1 MNRQLLIVVSVLFLG
16 CSSSRHLEK
25 PPMFTFWK
33 VERDTVWSLRDT
45 VVVSPADSCLMEAL
59 LECDSN
65 GRALLSRVLSLQT
78 GRRVTQR
85 VELKENHLRVASH
98 VDADSIPA
106 QMKDRQVT
114 LQQEKVVTVERV
126 VNVVKGYQWFFIYSG
141 ILLWV
146 LIVIGL
152 LIRFLRVFILK

>member
-1 MNRQLLIVVSVLFLG
+1 MNRLLLIVASVLFLG

-25 PPMFTFWK
+25 PASLTFWK

-78 GRRVTQR
+78 GQRVTQQ
-85 VELKENHLRVASH
+85 VKLKDNHLRVASR

-114 LQQEKVVTVERV
+114 SKEEKVVTVERV

-141 ILLWV
+141 ILMWV
-146 LIVIGL
+146 LIVVGL
-152 LIRFLRVFILK
+152 FIRLLRLFIIK

>member
-1 MNRQLLIVVSVLFLG
+1 MNRLLVILVSVLFLG

-25 PPMFTFWK
+25 SPSLTFWK

-45 VVVSPADSCLMEAL
+45 VVVSPPDSCLMEAL

-78 GRRVTQR
+78 GQRLTQK
-85 VELKENHLRVASH
+85 VELKENRLRVASR
-98 VDADSIPA
+98 VKADSIPA
-106 QMKDRQVT
+106 QMKDMQVS
-114 LQQEKVVTVERV
+114 LQEEKVVTVERV

-146 LIVIGL
+146 LIVVGL
-152 LIRFLRVFILK
+152 LIRLLRVFIIK

>member
-1 MNRQLLIVVSVLFLG
+1 MNRQFLIVVSVLFLG
-16 CSSSRHLEK
+16 CSSSRHLDK
-25 PPMFTFWK
+25 PPMLTFWK

-45 VVVSPADSCLMEAL
+45 VVVSPPDSCLMEAL

-78 GRRVTQR
+78 GQRLTQQ
-85 VELKENHLRVASH
+85 VELKENHLRIASR
-98 VDADSIPA
+98 VNADSITA

-114 LQQEKVVTVERV
+114 SKEEKVVTIERV

-141 ILLWV
+141 ILLWI
-146 LIVIGL
+146 LILVGLVIRL
-152 LIRFLRVFILK
+152 LRVFILK